1 MNERKY
7 KLSIGNKDYEAE
19 VKEFTAEFARV
30 VVNGSEYEV
39 KLVDF
44 GRPAEAVPPIPKPAA
59 DRPKTA
65 PLAARKPKPSLMV
78 DDSEGVKAPLPGM
91 IVDVLVKE
99 GDTVKAGQ
107 DLILMEAMKMEN
119 QVQAPHDG
127 TVKKVYVDRGDSVA
141 EDDLLVALVRPLH
154 TTL

>member
-7 KLSIGNKDYEAE
+7 KLSIGSKDYEAE

-44 GRPAEAVPPIPKPAA
+44 GRPAEAVPPIPKPAV

-65 PLAARKPKPSLMV
+65 PLAAKQLKPSLMV

-91 IVDVLVKE
+91 IIDVLVKE

-127 TVKKVYVDRGDSVA
+127 AVKKVYVDKGDSVA